1 MVTNTWG
8 DVLVASFTNLWYGI
22 VSFIPNIIIAIVI
35 FVIGW
40 LIGVFIDKLVREAF
54 RAMKIDNALRSA
66 GVENTLNRGG
76 ILLNS
81 GAFVGGLIKWF
92 IIVVFLLASFE
103 VLGLTQV
110 TDFLKNVVLNY
121 LPQVIVAVLILLVAV
136 VIAQAVQRIVSASA
150 KAARLSHAN
159 LLGSI
164 AKWAIWIFA
173 ILTALVQLGIAVS
186 LIQTLFMGVVVALS
200 LAFGLAFGL
209 GGQDAAARYI
219 DKVRNEISD
228 RNNGMGA

>member
-1 MVTNTWG
+1 MVANTWG
-8 DVLVASFTNLWYGI
+8 EVLANSFTNLWNGI
-22 VSFIPNIIIAIVI
+22 ISFIPNIIIAIII

-40 LIGVFIDKLVREAF
+40 LIGIFIDKLVRQAF
-54 RAMKIDNALRSA
+54 HAMKIDNALRSA
-66 GVENTLNRGG
+66 GVENALNRGG

-110 TDFLKNVVLNY
+110 TDFLKNVVLGY
-121 LPQVIVAVLILLVAV
+121 LPQVIVAVLILLVAAV
-136 VIAQAVQRIVSASA
+136 VAQTVQKIVAAGA
-150 KAARLSHAN
+150 KATNLAYAN
-159 LLGSI
+159 LMGSV

-173 ILTALVQLGIAVS
+173 ILTALVQLGIAVT

-200 LAFGLAFGL
+200 LAFGLSFGL
-209 GGQDAAARYI
+209 GGQEAAARYI
-219 DKVRNEISD
+219 DKVRGEIAD
-228 RNNGMGA
+228 RNHRSM